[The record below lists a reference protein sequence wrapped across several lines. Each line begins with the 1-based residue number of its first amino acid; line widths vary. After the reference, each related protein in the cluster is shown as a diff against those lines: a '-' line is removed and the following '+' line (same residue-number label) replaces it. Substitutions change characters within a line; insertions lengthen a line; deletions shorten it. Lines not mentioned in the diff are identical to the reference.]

1 MKKNYLKNNYLI
13 KTTAKKIAKKTHAK
27 KKADARAKKV
37 EKILEMVR
45 GMCDYAMDN
54 LMVEPSHWEELEYE
68 LYKMVK

>member
-1 MKKNYLKNNYLI
+1 MKKKS
-13 KTTAKKIAKKTHAK
+13 TKKSLSQ

-54 LMVEPSHWEELEYE
+54 LMVEPAHWEELEYE

>member
-1 MKKNYLKNNYLI
+1 MKKKS
-13 KTTAKKIAKKTHAK
+13 TKKSLAQ
-27 KKADARAKKV
+27 KKAEVRTKNV

-54 LMVEPSHWEELEYE
+54 LIVEQSHWEELEYE